1 MEKAD
6 LDIVLASAQPKERL
20 AIIESCKPKNG
31 IERQGRK
38 IGALKERYQIFIV
51 SVFEALGMKSN
62 YYDFKESK
70 RLQNEL
76 SSFIHSYYIFN
87 EKITVDSEELSYI
100 PSLISEVEK
109 FVRKSFYVEGEGHTI
124 KSLELK
130 SMPEDDKELLNIWK
144 NDRKMTKEEL
154 VERLSEN
161 AKKRKTSPNKS

>member
-1 MEKAD
+1 
-6 LDIVLASAQPKERL
+6 
-20 AIIESCKPKNG
+20 
-31 IERQGRK
+31 
-38 IGALKERYQIFIV
+38 
-51 SVFEALGMKSN
+51 MKSN